1 MPPHAHG
8 DQRMA
13 LYIVSLLPPQ
23 CGLWGSDSGNGLG
36 AGDCQVSPSKQGR
49 PLTQLKPIGN
59 HYKELHGVFRIP
71 V

>member
-1 MPPHAHG
+1 MNIVIVVIISVCVHGGEWCMPPHAHG

-36 AGDCQVSPSKQGR
+36 AVIVSLSQ
-49 PLTQLKPIGN
+49 
-59 HYKELHGVFRIP
+59 
-71 V
+71 